1 MKTNKW
7 WRFLPLILITIYSCS
22 PKKEKGELVYF
33 SGRIANAQTDS
44 IYLLLNNREKAFA
57 LDFDGNFNMM
67 IEMMAKKPLTSFIE
81 TIAENIG
88 KIA

>member
-1 MKTNKW
+1 MKMKTL

-57 LDFDGNFNMM
+57 LDFDGNFSLLDKDIHSLVQMR
-67 IEMMAKKPLTSFIE
+67 ILFKDISAIL
-81 TIAENIG
+81 
-88 KIA
+88 